1 MTSPVPSHPPTYH
14 AFGISAELVTEAL
27 RPQAALRLVAQR
39 GQDVALAAR
48 RLLESARAGR
58 IDLSLLMAHVG
69 PGDQGPRT
77 VRQVALGVPGSGR
90 TAAVFLSEPPVAG
103 DPGGPEAGTIER
115 AACADALAQHLA
127 ATHPGL
133 VRLLQSLPEPQD
145 LWNIN
150 ALRMAGFVNVGH
162 LVYLRR
168 SLGRSYA
175 PRGYEPALPGGISL
189 RPLSAIPGTLDEHRP
204 MLVGMLEE
212 TYIETLDCP
221 ALCGLRE
228 TEDIL
233 DSHLAVG
240 RFDPSMW
247 FVVMDGTRAAGCVL
261 LSEVPEQ
268 RAYELVYFG
277 LAPRVR
283 GRGLG
288 GRLLDIASRRVA
300 ARGGEALL
308 CAVDRDNA
316 PAVHLY
322 ERAGFKPFGERAAL
336 VRAVPVGV

>member
-1 MTSPVPSHPPTYH
+1 MTPPVPPQPPIYH
-14 AFGISAELVTEAL
+14 AFGTTVELVTDAL

-39 GQDVALAAR
+39 GQDVGLAAR
-48 RLLESARAGR
+48 RLLESASAGR
-58 IDLSLLMAHVG
+58 IDLSLLFACLG
-69 PGDQGPRT
+69 PGEHGPRS

-90 TAAVFLSEPPVAG
+90 TAAVFLSEPPVSG
-103 DPGGPEAGTIER
+103 DPDGPETGTIER
-115 AACADALAQHLA
+115 AACAEGLAQHLA
-127 ATHPGL
+127 ATQPGV

-150 ALRMAGFVNVGH
+150 ALRVAGFVNVGQ

-168 SLGRSYA
+168 SLGRSYT
-175 PRGYEPALPGGISL
+175 PRGYEPALPGGITL
-189 RPLSAIPGTLDEHRP
+189 RPLSVIPGTLDEHRP

-228 TEDIL
+228 TGDIL

-240 RFDPSMW
+240 QFDPSMW
-247 FVVMDGTRAAGCVL
+247 FLVMDGSRPAGCVL
-261 LSEVPEQ
+261 LSEVPDQ

-277 LAPRVR
+277 LAPRIR

-288 GRLLDIASRRVA
+288 GRLLEIATRRVA

-322 ERAGFKPFGERAAL
+322 ERAGFKPFGERSAL
-336 VRAVPVGV
+336 VRAVPSAV